1 MTTMKYS
8 SEVEMLNDALSHAK
22 LHLNRSRKD
31 IARIS
36 GVKYNTIGSWS
47 VNKSRPTF
55 FMLKSVISACGYHV
69 SWDMTRK

>member
-1 MTTMKYS
+1 MKYNS
-8 SEVEMLNDALSHAK
+8 DVEMLNDALAYAK
-22 LHLNRSRKD
+22 LHLKRSRKD

-47 VNKSRPTF
+47 LNKTRPTF

-69 SWDMTRK
+69 SWDMEKKK